1 MLNFED
7 LTIVKNAA
15 GLPTA
20 LGLPINSLFL
30 KNNIFSQVG
39 TAGGGGKK
47 KKQAAAQSKEGVV
60 AYENLGVPMG
70 LVCTT
75 ETVCQRP
82 TETQYLNVADEADI
96 EIVPESLYNNLM
108 DLLISGSPMK
118 PQTKRRKMAQLKKAK
133 KTRRNNKEF

>member
-39 TAGGGGKK
+39 MAGGGGKK
-47 KKQAAAQSKEGVV
+47 KKQAAAQSV

-82 TETQYLNVADEADI
+82 QYLNVADEADI

-118 PQTKRRKMAQLKKAK
+118 PQTKRRKMAHLKKAK